1 MGSPAGIARESEHRC
16 KPDDDKKETYARI
29 LAKQSD
35 LTKRLHAAGYL

>member
-1 MGSPAGIARESEHRC
+1 MSHMFLAPQFGSARL
-16 KPDDDKKETYARI
+16 

>member
-1 MGSPAGIARESEHRC
+1 MSRTFRALQLASARL
-16 KPDDDKKETYARI
+16 

>member
-1 MGSPAGIARESEHRC
+1 M
-16 KPDDDKKETYARI
+16 PDDDKQETYARI